1 MPNIKIDD
9 LKFNTE
15 DFDEIE
21 NKFLADIKLCE
32 AKLSLLGEELRLF
45 DVVKAHLSAQIS
57 EVIKDKAPK
66 D

>member
-21 NKFLADIKLCE
+21 NKLLADIQLCD
-32 AKLSLLGEELRLF
+32 AQISIVAEEIRMF
-45 DVVKAHLSAQIS
+45 EIVKANLSAQIG
-57 EVIKDKAPK
+57 EVIQNKNPK
-66 D
+66 T

>member
-9 LKFNTE
+9 LEFNTE

-21 NKFLADIKLCE
+21 NKCLADIKLCE

-45 DVVKAHLSAQIS
+45 EVVKAHLSAQIS
-57 EVIKDKAPK
+57 EVIKDKTPK

>member
-21 NKFLADIKLCE
+21 NKLLADIQLCD
-32 AKLSLLGEELRLF
+32 AQISIVAEEIRMF
-45 DVVKAHLSAQIS
+45 EIVKANLSAQIG
-57 EVIKDKAPK
+57 EVIKNKNPK
-66 D
+66 K